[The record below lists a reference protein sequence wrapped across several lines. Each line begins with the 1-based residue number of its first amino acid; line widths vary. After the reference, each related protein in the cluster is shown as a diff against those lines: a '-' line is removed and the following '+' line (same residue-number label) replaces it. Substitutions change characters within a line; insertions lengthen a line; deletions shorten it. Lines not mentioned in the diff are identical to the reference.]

1 MKKVINFEDK
11 TKEIEV
17 NGKVFKILP
26 RTQERCDNLL
36 EFETKLTNDKNITE
50 IDFYANCIDIM
61 LGKGSFA
68 KIFGKNK
75 KTVPLDYAYTVYS
88 YCGELYN
95 DALFN
100 EIKAAAE
107 RRKVSAQIE

>member
-1 MKKVINFEDK
+1 MKKVLNFEDK
-11 TKEIEV
+11 SKEIEI
-17 NGKVFKILP
+17 NGTIYKVLP
-26 RTQERCDNLL
+26 RTQERCDCLL
-36 EFETKLTNDKNITE
+36 KYEDMLMGDEDISE

-61 LGKGSFA
+61 LGKGAFV

-75 KTVPLDYAYTVYS
+75 KSVPLDHAYTVYS

-95 DALFN
+95 DALFG

-107 RRKVSAQIE
+107 RRKTAAPIK